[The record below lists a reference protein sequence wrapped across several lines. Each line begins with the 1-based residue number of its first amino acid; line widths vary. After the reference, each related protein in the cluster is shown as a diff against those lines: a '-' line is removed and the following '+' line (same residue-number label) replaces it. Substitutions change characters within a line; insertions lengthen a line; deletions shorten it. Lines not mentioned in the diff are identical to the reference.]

1 MVARHI
7 RTETILPASPERVWA
22 VLADFSRYSEWN
34 PLNTSAAGLG
44 RMGERVRM
52 TIANPLNPR
61 RPMRMTVRIMRFKP
75 ERLLV
80 WAGEMPFVFRGEHV
94 FRLDPAPEGT
104 RLLHTETI
112 TGLITHRIT
121 DRAVTEKFVPAYD
134 AANRALAARVS
145 ETTLSA

>member
-1 MVARHI
+1 MVARHVH
-7 RTETILPASPERVWA
+7 TEAILPASPERIWA
-22 VLADFSRYSEWN
+22 VLIDFGRYSEWN

-61 RPMRMTVRIMRFKP
+61 RPFRLTVRIMRFKP

-80 WAGEMPFVFRGEHV
+80 WVGEIPFVFRGEHV
-94 FRLDPAPEGT
+94 FRLDPVAEGT
-104 RLLHTETI
+104 RLLHSETI
-112 TGLITHRIT
+112 TGLMTHRIT
-121 DRAVTEKFVPAYD
+121 DRAITEKFVPAYN

-145 ETTLSA
+145 ETTFAA

>member
-7 RTETILPASPERVWA
+7 RTEAILPASPERVWA
-22 VLADFSRYSEWN
+22 VLADFSGYSAWD

-61 RPMRMTVRIMRFKP
+61 RPLRMTVMRFKP
-75 ERLLV
+75 ECLLAWV
-80 WAGEMPFVFRGEHV
+80 GGIPFAFRGEHV
-94 FRLDPAPEGT
+94 FRLDPVPEGT

-121 DRAVTEKFVPAYD
+121 DRAVTEKFVPAYA
-134 AANRALAARVS
+134 AANRALATRVS
-145 ETTLSA
+145 ETTLAA